1 MMVAAGVGQFALLII
16 RTLITVIKRTRYCG
30 NWVSV
35 QQLHISL
42 YRPILVNNSIGGSFM
57 NIRALEAGPFQTMG
71 YIASDSEGNAVIIDV
86 PLDSREAMLGMIR
99 NDSLSVAII
108 LLTHGHF
115 DHVGE
120 VRSLAEELDVP
131 VLIHESDA
139 SLLERPMAM
148 FAALDVAVEG
158 MQAHR
163 YLTDDE
169 ILQCG
174 SLNLRVIH
182 VPGHTPGHIALYEQS
197 EGVLFSGDVLFH
209 SSIGRTDLPG
219 GDYDTLMR
227 SITERLLTLPDETLV
242 YPGHGPHTTIGFE
255 RAHNPFILDYLDH
268 F

>member
-1 MMVAAGVGQFALLII
+1 VNHSNGGII
-16 RTLITVIKRTRYCG
+16 
-30 NWVSV
+30 
-35 QQLHISL
+35 
-42 YRPILVNNSIGGSFM
+42 M

-71 YIASDSEGNAVIIDV
+71 YIASDRSGNGVIIDV
-86 PLDSREAMLGMIR
+86 PLDAREPMLGIIR
-99 NDSLSVAII
+99 EDSLTIHSI

-120 VRSLAEELDVP
+120 VRSLAEALDVP
-131 VLIHESDA
+131 VLIHESDT

-148 FAALDVAVEG
+148 FASLDVAVEG
-158 MQAHR
+158 MRASR
-163 YLTDDE
+163 YLIDDE
-169 ILQCG
+169 FLQCG

-197 EGVLFSGDVLFH
+197 NGVLFSGDVLFH

-219 GDYDTLMR
+219 GDYETLMR
-227 SITERLLTLPDETLV
+227 SITERLLTLPDETVV